1 MLLSSCFYIK
11 FEQEEWRTK
20 FSFFGHILTH
30 FYEENEENG
39 GIKLHKTLE
48 IKKYC
53 PS

>member
-11 FEQEEWRTK
+11 FEQEEWKRD
-20 FSFFGHILTH
+20 FLLFGHILTH
-30 FYEENEENG
+30 FYKENEKLG
-39 GIKLHKTLE
+39 GIKLHKGLE